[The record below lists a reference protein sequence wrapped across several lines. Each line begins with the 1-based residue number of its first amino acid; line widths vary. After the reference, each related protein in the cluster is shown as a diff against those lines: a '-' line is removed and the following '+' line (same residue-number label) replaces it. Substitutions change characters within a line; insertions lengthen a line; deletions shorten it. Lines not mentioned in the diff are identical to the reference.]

1 MSLSDALSAAP
12 LSRFLLPVGD
22 GHVLQVETL
31 GEPSGEPVLV
41 LHGGPGS
48 GCSPRLAE
56 LYDPARQFV
65 VFFDQ
70 RGAGRSVPAGET
82 RANTTARL
90 IDDIETLRRRLGIA
104 RWRVTGGSW
113 GATLALAY
121 AAAHPEAAA
130 SLVVRSVF
138 MPGEANV
145 RWFFQGL
152 AEVCPEAWQ
161 ALAATVPAAERGDL
175 LAALQLRLNGADTEL
190 ARTAAAAWAAYER
203 AVAEPAAAAGR
214 DALPTA
220 AELDRLV
227 LKYRLQA
234 HYLRAGCFL
243 VETDFIAAC
252 AALTLPVTLIHGRLD
267 RVCPPANAERLH
279 ARIRRS
285 RLVWVEGCGHEAF
298 HPAMVA
304 AWRNALLPS
313 ADGAEGR

>member
-152 AEVCPEAWQ
+152 AERYTGWTTGEILVNGLPALIVHAGGTSSVIQFGVVGGVVTDIWVVRNPEK
-161 ALAATVPAAERGDL
+161 
-175 LAALQLRLNGADTEL
+175 LRYAGL
-190 ARTAAAAWAAYER
+190 
-203 AVAEPAAAAGR
+203 EPA
-214 DALPTA
+214 
-220 AELDRLV
+220 
-227 LKYRLQA
+227 
-234 HYLRAGCFL
+234 
-243 VETDFIAAC
+243 
-252 AALTLPVTLIHGRLD
+252 
-267 RVCPPANAERLH
+267 
-279 ARIRRS
+279 
-285 RLVWVEGCGHEAF
+285 
-298 HPAMVA
+298 
-304 AWRNALLPS
+304 
-313 ADGAEGR
+313 